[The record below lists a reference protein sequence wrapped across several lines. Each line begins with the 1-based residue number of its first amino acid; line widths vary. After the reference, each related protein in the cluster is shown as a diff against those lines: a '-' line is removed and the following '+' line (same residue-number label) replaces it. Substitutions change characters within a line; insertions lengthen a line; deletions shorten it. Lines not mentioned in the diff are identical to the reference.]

1 MVKEAII
8 KLKDEYIMRKLLS
21 IITVIAILG
30 ILGILGILA
39 TVAAFEYNKY
49 QEVELEKRIAEIG

>member
-1 MVKEAII
+1 MKHAPMVKEAII

-21 IITVIAILG
+21 VITVIAILG
-30 ILGILGILA
+30 ILA
-39 TVAAFEYNKY
+39 TVAVFEYNKY

>member
-30 ILGILGILA
+30 ILA
-39 TVAAFEYNKY
+39 TVAVFEYNKY